1 MNVFGYELDKKAP
14 LSMAPS
20 VAQWPL
26 AILRPRMHF
35 PRKDTPRTANKV
47 DFDSFFLWTFWSI
60 YICKTFARAAK
71 QELLRIF
78 KETRN
83 QEVERFCHRTERAP
97 C

>member
-14 LSMAPS
+14 LRMAPS

-47 DFDSFFLWTFWSI
+47 DFDSFFL
-60 YICKTFARAAK
+60 
-71 QELLRIF
+71 
-78 KETRN
+78 
-83 QEVERFCHRTERAP
+83 
-97 C
+97 

>member
-14 LSMAPS
+14 LRMAPS

-47 DFDSFFLWTFWSI
+47 DFDSF
-60 YICKTFARAAK
+60 YC
-71 QELLRIF
+71 ELSDPFIF
-78 KETRN
+78 VKLLLERPSRNYCAYSKRRVTRK
-83 QEVERFCHRTERAP
+83 
-97 C
+97 